1 MFLSAS
7 MIVLLGWSDTIIL
20 GIYEETSVV
29 GRYSVALKIAVI
41 VSFSL
46 QAVDSILAP
55 KLSHAFHADNFP
67 LFKQLIKFSTL
78 INAIF
83 STLAIIGIILFK
95 EFILNIFGSDFLQVS
110 TALLFLCVG
119 QFFNSVI
126 GPVGSI
132 FQMTGHQKVFQN
144 ILVISFVINLT
155 LSLALV
161 QPYGVNGVAFATAF
175 SLVFSKVVS
184 AFYVKKL
191 IWNKV

>member
-20 GIYEETSVV
+20 GIYEESIVV
-29 GRYSVALKIAVI
+29 GRYSVALKIAVV

-55 KLSHAFHADNFP
+55 KLSHAFHENNIL
-67 LFKQLIKFSTL
+67 LFKQLIKFSTI

-83 STLAIIGIILFK
+83 STVAIIGIIFFK
-95 EFILNIFGSDFLQVS
+95 EFILNIFGPDFLQVS

-119 QFFNSVI
+119 QFFNSII

-144 ILVISFVINLT
+144 ILIISFIINLI
-155 LSLALV
+155 LNLALV
-161 QPYGVNGVAFATAF
+161 QTYGINGVAFSTAF
-175 SLVFSKVVS
+175 SLIFSKLVS

-191 IWNKV
+191 IWNRV